1 MNENDRTF
9 AKHSSV
15 GKIGDKEDCK
25 TVFAALKLIE
35 QLYRDGLIS
44 ACIYRNILADYAD
57 VVDLSQFVINESDTD
72 RGVSKNV

>member
-1 MNENDRTF
+1 MDENDRTF

-57 VVDLSQFVINESDTD
+57 AVDLSQFVNHESDTD